1 MATGYNNSAVASGI
15 YTISTGNPIVNY
27 GSGFNST
34 GLALNGFAKLSGT
47 RLRLTDGGGGE
58 ASSAFYT
65 TPVNVQSFT
74 TNFSFQMTSAAADGM
89 TFVIQNGAATTLG
102 TGGGG
107 LGYDGIGNS
116 VAVKFD
122 IYSNAGEGTDST
134 GMYVNGAT
142 PTVPAVDM
150 TSSGVSLLSGDV
162 MNVQLSYDGTT
173 LTLTITD
180 ATTLKNFT
188 TSWTVNI
195 PTTVGST
202 TALVG
207 FTGGTGGLTAIQD
220 VLSWTY
226 STGSSTNPPPAPT
239 NVTATAGNGQ
249 VGLSWSASSGATS
262 YNVKR
267 STTNGG
273 PYTTIAS
280 PTTTSYTD
288 TGLTNGTT
296 YYYVVSAVN
305 TAGESANSSQVSA
318 TPQAVPPPPTN
329 VTATAGNGQVGLS
342 WSASSGATSYNVK
355 RSTTNGGPYT
365 TIASPTTTSYTD
377 TGLTNGTTYYY
388 VVSAVNTAGESAN
401 SSQVSAT
408 PTASAT
414 VYEATQ
420 IPVTG
425 SPNARLFTWPGFPDG
440 AGVIADGTAVG
451 AYLNFTVNVPASG
464 TYDIRAGTKK
474 ITTRGIFQLS
484 VNGTNVGPTEDEYS
498 ANGDGVFQEYDL
510 GNATFP
516 APGNYSFKFTVIG
529 HNSSSSGYTVCF
541 DYFKL
546 TPQ

>member
-1 MATGYNNSAVASGI
+1 M
-15 YTISTGNPIVNY
+15 
-27 GSGFNST
+27 
-34 GLALNGFAKLSGT
+34 
-47 RLRLTDGGGGE
+47 
-58 ASSAFYT
+58 
-65 TPVNVQSFT
+65 NVQSFT
-74 TNFSFQMTSAAADGM
+74 TNFSFQMANAAADGM

-102 TGGGG
+102 QGGGNLAYG
-107 LGYDGIGNS
+107 GIAKS

-122 IYSNAGEGTDST
+122 IYNNAGEGTDST
-134 GMYVNGAT
+134 GMYANGAT
-142 PTVPAVDM
+142 PMLPAVDM
-150 TSSGVSLLSGDV
+150 TSSGVNLLSGDV
-162 MNVQLSYDGTT
+162 MNVQLSYNGTT

-180 ATTLKNFT
+180 ATTSKNFT
-188 TSWTVNI
+188 TSWAVNI

-207 FTGGTGGLTAIQD
+207 FTGGTGGTTAIQD
-220 VLSWTY
+220 VLNWTY
-226 STGSSTNPPPAPT
+226 STGSSTNPPPPPT
-239 NVTATAGNGQ
+239 SLKATAGNGL
-249 VGLSWSASSGATS
+249 VGLSWNASTGATS

-280 PTTTSYTD
+280 PTTTSYTN

-318 TPQAVPPPPTN
+318 IP
-329 VTATAGNGQVGLS
+329 TAGS
-342 WSASSGATSYNVK
+342 
-355 RSTTNGGPYT
+355 
-365 TIASPTTTSYTD
+365 
-377 TGLTNGTTYYY
+377 
-388 VVSAVNTAGESAN
+388 
-401 SSQVSAT
+401 
-408 PTASAT
+408 T

-425 SPNARLFTWPGFPDG
+425 SPNARSFTWAGFPDG
-440 AGVIADGTAVG
+440 AGEIADGTAVG

-464 TYDIRAGTKK
+464 TYDIKAGTKK

-510 GNATFP
+510 GNVTFP

-541 DYFKL
+541 DYIKL